1 MKKKRNI
8 RNLTFQSQYVLLQVV
23 HFSREGS
30 SATGG
35 APVWLSAFWSQQGMY
50 GLLNFTHFPCF
61 HSSPPSSQFL
71 AVHGYW
77 CVQILSLF
85 GGGGCNS
92 VCSCEQLPPQHFDL
106 TFLPSAESFTILSN
120 IDYPHA
126 L

>member
-1 MKKKRNI
+1 MKKKKREI
-8 RNLTFQSQYVLLQVV
+8 LGTS
-23 HFSREGS
+23 HFGVNMSYSRLSISPERGS
-30 SATGG
+30 W
-35 APVWLSAFWSQQGMY
+35 PSAFWSQQGMY

-92 VCSCEQLPPQHFDL
+92 VCSREQLPPQHFDL